1 MIHFLLA
8 AGICPNNG
16 QNPTWSLLREKFGSD
31 WDDYIKRQLKAK
43 CTIPDISEYDNRP
56 MYPHEIS
63 LSLLDFAFLSESLG
77 IKSRVGQAKSFRRF
91 RFFPLP
97 LPATAMIFCCRSAT
111 ISCCRQGKVLPMT
124 EKYVAGNFRQLAF
137 RCRQRKKATFRQKP
151 HEFPAKLLN
160 FAGKWAKLCLFLL
173 FVGVIDPAR

>member
-16 QNPTWSLLREKFGSD
+16 LNPTWSLLREKIGSD
-31 WDDYIKRQLKAK
+31 WEDFITRQLETK

-77 IKSRVGQAKSFRRF
+77 IKSSKIRKFLERVQENV
-91 RFFPLP
+91 P
-97 LPATAMIFCCRSAT
+97 
-111 ISCCRQGKVLPMT
+111 
-124 EKYVAGNFRQLAF
+124 
-137 RCRQRKKATFRQKP
+137 RKRLRVKI
-151 HEFPAKLLN
+151 
-160 FAGKWAKLCLFLL
+160 
-173 FVGVIDPAR
+173 VIDSASKQSGECDKRTA

>member
-31 WDDYIKRQLKAK
+31 WDDYIKRQLEAK

-77 IKSRVGQAKSFRRF
+77 IKSSKIQ
-91 RFFPLP
+91 
-97 LPATAMIFCCRSAT
+97 
-111 ISCCRQGKVLPMT
+111 KVL
-124 EKYVAGNFRQLAF
+124 ERVQENVL
-137 RCRQRKKATFRQKP
+137 RKRLRIRTLTDSCSKQPCECDKRTA
-151 HEFPAKLLN
+151 
-160 FAGKWAKLCLFLL
+160 
-173 FVGVIDPAR
+173 